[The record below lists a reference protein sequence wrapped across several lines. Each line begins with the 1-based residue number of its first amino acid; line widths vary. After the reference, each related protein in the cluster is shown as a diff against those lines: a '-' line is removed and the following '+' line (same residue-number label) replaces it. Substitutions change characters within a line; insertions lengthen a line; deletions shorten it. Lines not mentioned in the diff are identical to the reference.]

1 MLKFVIIN
9 IVVAFLI
16 IYLLNEILNYMK
28 NTWTQPKVTDLFQL
42 SKQKYEVIH
51 KNINNMSDRIN
62 NSNNTNNDNINNN
75 MKQELQ
81 EFIKNN
87 IDRNSYKDKSVK

>member
-9 IVVAFLI
+9 IVIAFLI
-16 IYLLNEILNYMK
+16 IYLSNEILNYMK
-28 NTWTQPKVTDLFQL
+28 NTWTQPKVMDLFQL

-51 KNINNMSDRIN
+51 KNINNIPDNVN
-62 NSNNTNNDNINNN
+62 NSNTNNYNITNN

-87 IDRNSYKDKSVK
+87 IDRNSYKDKPAN